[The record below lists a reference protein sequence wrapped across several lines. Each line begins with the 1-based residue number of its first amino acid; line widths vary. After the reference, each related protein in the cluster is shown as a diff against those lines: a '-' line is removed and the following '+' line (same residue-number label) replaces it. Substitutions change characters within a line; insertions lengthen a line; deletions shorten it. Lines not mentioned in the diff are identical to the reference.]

1 MLKNKIY
8 LVATMFSVGIG
19 MGTSDAIAQQKTPTV
34 SAASKAFLDSL
45 QNAKQSNQPSSEVVE
60 KVNIGYTTIDKH
72 FVTGSNA
79 TFKADNHSRDL
90 VAMSTNNLLQGQLA
104 GVKVVN
110 TSAASAFLT
119 IRGNAS
125 FNAGVTPLYIIDGI
139 PVKVQRFANSLAV
152 NVDNDPLADMHPEDI
167 ESITV
172 LKDAQ
177 ATAIYGTR
185 GSNGVVLITTNGG
198 TAGKTYLDVTAYTG
212 ILTQPEQVS
221 VLDSSQYR
229 NYIIAKE
236 RASGLSDAAIA
247 SGVGK
252 YLLLSTPASQRE
264 RYNNNTNWQN
274 EVLKTG
280 LINNFHLTLR
290 GGDAVAKYSVNV
302 GYSKLNSVIQNTD
315 FSRFSLRLNLD
326 YKIGTKLTFLNN
338 LSYAKVDRKLTD
350 QGSAYNT
357 NQLFLTTLK
366 SPVLAP
372 YQQDATGG
380 NTVYL
385 DSSDFNRN
393 NNPLAVANRMVN
405 KNNTNRIS
413 AKTVGQYI
421 FSPNLVL
428 RMGVF
433 IDYYRLQENRFVPST
448 GFATTGYVV
457 RSASAQNSAELMVLN
472 ENTLTYTKKTKSG
485 NSLTALVGLAVQ
497 STTLDSKYG
506 RAVGALGANSSVFGI
521 STDQQ
526 TTVNTSDAKSLDS
539 IGSISPA
546 WNLMSGFGSVNY
558 AVKDKYIFAGTFR
571 ADGSSRFAKGQQWGY
586 FPAASFAWRLG
597 KEDFLKNSKTISE
610 LKLRT
615 SYGITGNDNV
625 GVSNSFNSFV
635 STPYIYSAISI
646 GILGNSSFQ
655 WESTKQFNIGAD
667 IELAKGKLAL
677 TLDFYHRKTD
687 HLFNIINL
695 PTVSGFENYAVSEG
709 AVKNTGIEA
718 ALSWKVLD
726 NAKGLSWQTKINFSY
741 NKNTILSLPNRLDST
756 KNTDDYSMA
765 VRTGIAMG
773 SFYGYNALGIYE
785 RTADVKL
792 KNGTANA
799 NPFKG
804 GDVIFEDVN
813 HDGVIDESDKKVI
826 GNVNPDFYGGFTNH
840 FSYKQI
846 ELSVFTDFAVGGEV
860 YNGRRAALERVSDY
874 SNQSTSILNY
884 WRNEGDKTNTPRL
897 QNGDAVGN
905 GRFSSRWIE
914 DGSYVRIKTVTL
926 AYNLP
931 LTRFL
936 KKAFSSARV
945 LATAQNLVT
954 FSNYKGYSPEVGN
967 YTNPNMYGVDY
978 GNLPPLK
985 SFVFGVQLG
994 L

>member
-1 MLKNKIY
+1 MLRDKIY
-8 LVATMFSVGIG
+8 LLTSFLLVGIG
-19 MGTSDAIAQQKTPTV
+19 GAINNATAQQKTPTP

-45 QNAKQSNQPSSEVVE
+45 TKAKQANGDVIET
-60 KVNIGYTTIDKH
+60 VNIGYTTINKH
-72 FVTGSNA
+72 YVTGSNA
-79 TFKADNHSRDL
+79 TFTADNRSKDL
-90 VAMSTNNLLQGQLA
+90 VAMSPNTLLQGQLA

-110 TSAASAFLT
+110 TSATSAFLT

-125 FNAGVTPLYIIDGI
+125 FNAGVTPLYIVDGI
-139 PVKVQRFANSLAV
+139 PLKAQRFANSLAL
-152 NVDNDPLADMHPEDI
+152 NVDNDPLADLHPEDI

-212 ILTQPEQVS
+212 FLSQPEQIS
-221 VLDSSQYR
+221 VLDSAQYR

-236 RASGLSDAAIA
+236 KASGLSDAAIA
-247 SGVGK
+247 SGVGR

-274 EVLKTG
+274 EVLKNG
-280 LINNFHLTLR
+280 MLSNFHLTLR
-290 GGDAVAKYSVNV
+290 GGDAVAKYSLNV
-302 GYSKLNSVIQNTD
+302 GYAKLNNVIANTD
-315 FSRFSLRLNLD
+315 FSRFNLRFNLD

-338 LSYAKVDRKLTD
+338 LSYTKVDRKLSD
-350 QGSAYNT
+350 QGAAYNT

-366 SPVLAP
+366 APILTP
-372 YQQDATGG
+372 YQQDASGG

-393 NNPLAVANRMVN
+393 NNPLAVSNRMIN
-405 KNNTNRIS
+405 KNGTNRIS
-413 AKTVGQYI
+413 ARTVGQYV

-428 RMGVF
+428 RMGVSL
-433 IDYYRLQENRFVPST
+433 DYFRLQENRFLPST
-448 GFATTGYVV
+448 GFATTGYIV
-457 RSASAQNSAELMVLN
+457 RSASAQNSAELMFLN

-485 NSLTALVGLAVQ
+485 NHLTALVGLSAQ

-506 RAVGALGANSSVFGI
+506 RAVGALGPNGSVLGI

-526 TTVNTSDAKSLDS
+526 TTINTGDPKSLDS

-546 WNLMSGFGSVNY
+546 WNLLSGFTSINY
-558 AVKDKYIFAGTFR
+558 AIQDKYIFAGTFR
-571 ADGSSRFAKGQQWGY
+571 ADGSSRFAKEKQWGY
-586 FPAASFAWRLG
+586 FPAASFAWRLS
-597 KEDFLKNSKTISE
+597 KEAFLKDSKTISE

-625 GVSNSFNSFV
+625 GVSNSFNSFI

-667 IELAKGKLAL
+667 IELAKGRLAL
-677 TLDFYHRKTD
+677 SLDFYDRKTD

-695 PTVSGFENYAVSEG
+695 PTVSGFKNYAVSEG
-709 AVKNTGIEA
+709 EVRNTGFEA
-718 ALSWKVLD
+718 SLAWKVLD
-726 NAKGLSWQTKINFSY
+726 NTKGLSWQTKFNIAY
-741 NKNTILSLPNRLDST
+741 NKNKVLSLPNRLDST
-756 KNTDDYSMA
+756 ETYDNNYSMA

-773 SFYGYNALGIYE
+773 SFYGYNALGIYQNS
-785 RTADVKL
+785 TDVKL
-792 KNGTANA
+792 KNGAADT

-804 GDVIFEDVN
+804 GDVIFEDIN
-813 HDGVIDESDKKVI
+813 NDGIIDQNDRKVI
-826 GNVNPDFYGGFTNH
+826 GNVNPDFFGGFINN
-840 FSYKQI
+840 FSYKQF
-846 ELSVFTDFAVGGEV
+846 ELSIFTDFAVGGKV
-860 YNGRRAALERVSDY
+860 YNARRAALERVSDY
-874 SNQSTSILNY
+874 SNQSTDILNY
-884 WRNEGDKTNTPRL
+884 WKNEGDKTNTPRL
-897 QNGDAVGN
+897 QNGDPVGN
-905 GRFSSRWIE
+905 GRFSNRFIE
-914 DGSYVRIKTVTL
+914 DGSYVRIKTITL

-931 LTRFL
+931 LTGIL
-936 KKAFSSARV
+936 KKAFSNARV
-945 LATAQNLVT
+945 MATAQNLVT

-967 YTNPNMYGVDY
+967 YANPNMYGVDY

-985 SFVFGVQLG
+985 SIVFGVQLG

>member
-8 LVATMFSVGIG
+8 LVVTIFSIGIG
-19 MGTSDAIAQQKTPTV
+19 VGTNNTMAQQKTPTP

-45 QNAKQSNQPSSEVVE
+45 QKAKKATSTDVVE
-60 KVNIGYTTIDKH
+60 TVNIGYTTINKH
-72 FVTGSNA
+72 YVTGSNA
-79 TFKADNHSRDL
+79 TFTSDNHTRDL
-90 VAMSTNNLLQGQLA
+90 VAMSPNNLLQGQLA

-110 TSAASAFLT
+110 TSATSAFLT

-125 FNAGVTPLYIIDGI
+125 FNAGVTPLYIVDGI
-139 PVKVQRFANSLAV
+139 PLKVQRFANSLAV
-152 NVDNDPLADMHPEDI
+152 NVDNDPLADIHPEDI
-167 ESITV
+167 ESVTV

-185 GSNGVVLITTNGG
+185 GSNGVVLITTNSG

-212 ILTQPEQVS
+212 FLTQPENIS

-236 RASGLSDAAIA
+236 RASGVSDAAIA
-247 SGVGK
+247 SGIGK
-252 YLLLSTPASQRE
+252 YLLLSTPASQKE

-274 EVLKTG
+274 EVLKNG
-280 LINNFHLTLR
+280 LLSNFHLTLR
-290 GGDAVAKYSVNV
+290 GGDAVAKYSLNV

-315 FSRFSLRLNLD
+315 FSRFNLRFNLD
-326 YKIGTKLTFLNN
+326 YKIGSKLTFLNN
-338 LSYAKVDRKLTD
+338 LSYAKVDRKLSD
-350 QGSAYNT
+350 QGFAYNT

-366 SPVLAP
+366 SPVLTP
-372 YQQDATGG
+372 YQQDATGA
-380 NTVYL
+380 NTIYL
-385 DSSDFNRN
+385 DSSDYNRN
-393 NNPLAVANRMVN
+393 NNPLAVANRMIN
-405 KNNTNRIS
+405 KNGTNRIS
-413 AKTVGQYI
+413 ARTVGQYT

-428 RMGVF
+428 RLGVSL
-433 IDYYRLQENRFVPST
+433 DYFRLQENRFLPST
-448 GFATTGYVV
+448 GFATAGYVV
-457 RSASAQNSAELMVLN
+457 RSASAQNSAELMFLN

-485 NSLTALVGLAVQ
+485 NSLFALVGLAVQ

-506 RAVGALGANSSVFGI
+506 RAVGTLGANGSVFGI

-526 TTVNTSDAKSLDS
+526 TTVNTGDPKSLDS

-546 WNLMSGFGSVNY
+546 WNLLSGFTSINY
-558 AVKDKYIFAGTFR
+558 AIKDKYIFAGTFR
-571 ADGSSRFAKGQQWGY
+571 ADGSSRFAKNSRWGY
-586 FPAASFAWRLG
+586 FPAASFAWRLS
-597 KEDFLKNSKTISE
+597 KEAFLKNSKTISE

-615 SYGITGNDNV
+615 SYGLSGNDNV
-625 GVSNSFNSFV
+625 GVSNSFNSLV

-677 TLDFYHRKTD
+677 TLDFYDRKTD

-695 PTVSGFENYAVSEG
+695 PTVSGFKNYAVSEG
-709 AVKNTGIEA
+709 SVKNTGIEA
-718 ALSWKVLD
+718 SLAWKVLD
-726 NAKGLSWQTKINFSY
+726 NTKGLSWQTKFNFSY
-741 NKNTILSLPNRLDST
+741 NKNKILSLPARIDST
-756 KNTDDYSMA
+756 DNTDDYTMA
-765 VRTGIAMG
+765 VRTGTAMG
-773 SFYGYNALGIYE
+773 SFYGYNAIGIYE
-785 RTADVKL
+785 KTSDVKL
-792 KNGTANA
+792 KNGAGNA

-813 HDGVIDESDKKVI
+813 GDGIIDQNDRKVI
-826 GNVNPDFYGGFTNH
+826 GNVNPDFYGGFINN
-840 FSYKQI
+840 FSFKQF
-846 ELSVFTDFAVGGEV
+846 ELSIFTDFAVGGKV

-874 SNQSTSILNY
+874 SNQSTSVLNY
-884 WRNEGDKTNTPRL
+884 WKNEGDKTSTPRL

-914 DGSYVRIKTVTL
+914 DGSYFRIKTITL
-926 AYNLP
+926 AYNFP
-931 LTRFL
+931 LTGVF
-936 KKAFSSARV
+936 KKAFSNARV
-945 LATAQNLVT
+945 IATAQNLVT

-967 YTNPNMYGVDY
+967 YANPNMYGVDY

-985 SFVFGVQLG
+985 SIILGVQLG